1 MTPIS
6 GRRVGAT
13 LAAALL
19 TLGAA
24 APAHAVAART
34 RHATEVIVQFD
45 RGTSRDARLRTVRA
59 AGGRVVRDLHVIRG
73 LGVRLPAGAARRLAH
88 ARGVRAVT
96 PNGAMRPTS
105 APTSERWGPWNPTLL
120 ASEFD
125 ESTRADKAWTLPRSP
140 ATGDGVTV
148 AVIDTGVAGDL
159 PDFRGSNTDP
169 TSRVIASAVV
179 NPDATTA
186 ADAYGHGT
194 HVAGLV
200 AGNGRALP
208 ANDPLYS
215 RYIGTAP
222 RADLVSIKASDDHGR
237 SSLIDVIA
245 GLQFAVDH
253 KSDYD
258 IRVVNLSLTSM
269 QSLSYRVDP
278 LDAAVEAAWLRGLVV
293 VAAAGNRGTD
303 ADAVSYA
310 PGNDPYAIT
319 VGAVDDH
326 GTESTLDDT
335 LAPWSSRGVTQD
347 GFAKPDL
354 VAPGAHIAAP
364 LAPGSDFTTLCP
376 ACVVDGRYFRLG
388 GTSMA
393 APIVAGIA
401 ADILSVHPDW
411 TPNQV
416 KGALTYNSGRL
427 GAARQPIANMRP
439 TADGAWEVAAD
450 LAVTSS
456 ETVARAN
463 QGLTPSDLID
473 PQTGD
478 VDPVR
483 ASWGRATWWQ
493 AVGELRAS
501 WGRASWGCYCSAMTA
516 AADTTRASWGRA
528 SWGSFFGDS
537 PQEFGELRGGA
548 SGAVGPR
555 AGLAVAAA
563 ASAGAASPAAANALA
578 SAGPAAAGAGASAAS
593 PAADRAATTAA
604 SPDAATAPA
613 SPAADP
619 AATTAASPAA
629 DPTATTAAT
638 ADTSSTAAAP
648 QPAGAA
654 TPVP

>member
-1 MTPIS
+1 MTRIS
-6 GRRVGAT
+6 GRRAGAT

-19 TLGAA
+19 TLGGAV
-24 APAHAVAART
+24 PAHAAASRT
-34 RHATEVIVQFD
+34 RHASEVIVQFD
-45 RGTSRDARLRTVRA
+45 RGMSRQARLRAVRA
-59 AGGRVVRDLHVIRG
+59 AGGRVVRDLNIIRG
-73 LGVRLPAGAARRLAH
+73 LGVRLPAGAAHRLAH

-96 PNGAMRPTS
+96 PNARMRPTAT
-105 APTSERWGPWNPTLL
+105 APNDRWGPGNPTLL

-125 ESTRADKAWTLPRSP
+125 ESTRADKAWTLPRSS

-159 PDFRGSNTDP
+159 PDFRASSADP

-186 ADAYGHGT
+186 TDVYGHGT

-208 ANDPLYS
+208 TNDPQYG

-222 RADLVSIKASDDHGR
+222 KADLVSIKASDDHGR

-253 KSDYD
+253 ARDYG

-269 QSLSYRVDP
+269 QPLSYRVDP
-278 LDAAVEAAWLRGLVV
+278 LDAAVEAAWFHGLVV

-310 PGNDPYAIT
+310 PGNDPYALT

-326 GTESTLDDT
+326 GTKDTLDDT

-347 GFAKPDL
+347 GFAKPEI

-364 LAPGSDFTTLCP
+364 LALGSDFTSLCP
-376 ACVVDGRYFRLG
+376 DCVVDGRYFRLG

-401 ADILSVHPDW
+401 ADILSIHPTW

-427 GAARQPIANMRP
+427 GAARQPIANMRQ

-463 QGLTPSDLID
+463 EGLTPSDLID
-473 PQTGD
+473 PRTGD
-478 VDPVR
+478 IDPVR

-501 WGRASWGCYCSAMTA
+501 WGRASWGCDCSAMTA
-516 AADTTRASWGRA
+516 AAGPTRASWGRA
-528 SWGSFFGDS
+528 SWGSFFGES
-537 PQEFGELRGGA
+537 PQDFGELQGGA

-555 AGLAVAAA
+555 AALGVAATASA
-563 ASAGAASPAAANALA
+563 ASASATAATALGSAAT
-578 SAGPAAAGAGASAAS
+578 AAAGAGAGAVSQ
-593 PAADRAATTAA
+593 TT
-604 SPDAATAPA
+604 
-613 SPAADP
+613 DP
-619 AATTAASPAA
+619 AATTAAATTPASPAG
-629 DPTATTAAT
+629 DPAATTAAT
-638 ADTSSTAAAP
+638 PGTSSAP
-648 QPAGAA
+648 APSAPATTA
-654 TPVP
+654 TPAP

>member
-1 MTPIS
+1 MVDEMDVLRGTQAMTRIS
-6 GRRVGAT
+6 GRRAGAT

-19 TLGAA
+19 MLGSAV
-24 APAHAVAART
+24 PAHAAAASRT
-34 RHATEVIVQFD
+34 RHATEAIVQFE
-45 RGTSRDARLRTVRA
+45 RGTSRDARLRAVRA
-59 AGGRVVRDLHVIRG
+59 AGGRVVRDLHLIRG
-73 LGVRLPAGAARRLAH
+73 LGVRLPVGAARRLAR

-96 PNGAMRPTS
+96 PNAAMRPT
-105 APTSERWGPWNPTLL
+105 ATATSDRWGPGNPTLL
-120 ASEFD
+120 ATVFD

-140 ATGDGVTV
+140 ATGSDVTV

-159 PDFRGSNTDP
+159 PDFRASSTDP

-186 ADAYGHGT
+186 TDVYGHGT

-208 ANDPLYS
+208 TNDPLYS

-222 RADLVSIKASDDHGR
+222 KADLVSIKASDDHGR

-253 KSDYD
+253 RRDYD

-269 QSLSYRVDP
+269 QPQSYRVDP
-278 LDAAVEAAWLRGLVV
+278 LDAAVEAAWFHGLVV

-319 VGAVDDH
+319 VGAVDAH
-326 GTESTLDDT
+326 GTKDTLDDT

-347 GFAKPDL
+347 GFAKPDI

-364 LAPGSDFTTLCP
+364 LAPGSDFASLCP
-376 ACVVDGRYFRLG
+376 DCVVDGRYFRLG

-401 ADILSVHPDW
+401 ADILSVHPNW

-416 KGALTYNSGRL
+416 KGALTYNSGLL
-427 GAARQPIANMRP
+427 GAAGQPIANMRQ
-439 TADGAWEVAAD
+439 TADEAWEVAAD

-473 PQTGD
+473 PRTGD
-478 VDPVR
+478 IDPVR
-483 ASWGRATWWQ
+483 ASWGRASWGAAT
-493 AVGELRAS
+493 GPLRAS
-501 WGRASWGCYCSAMTA
+501 WGRASWGCDCAAMTA
-516 AADTTRASWGRA
+516 AADPTRASWGRA
-528 SWGSFFGDS
+528 SWGSFFGET
-537 PQEFGELRGGA
+537 PQDYGELLGGA

-555 AGLAVAAA
+555 AALGVAATVSA
-563 ASAGAASPAAANALA
+563 ASASARAATALV
-578 SAGPAAAGAGASAAS
+578 SATTAAAGTGASAA
-593 PAADRAATTAA
+593 PETTG
-604 SPDAATAPA
+604 
-613 SPAADP
+613 P
-619 AATTAASPAA
+619 AATTPAA
-629 DPTATTAAT
+629 P
-638 ADTSSTAAAP
+638 DTSSTAAAST
-648 QPAGAA
+648 AAA
-654 TPVP
+654 TATPTTP